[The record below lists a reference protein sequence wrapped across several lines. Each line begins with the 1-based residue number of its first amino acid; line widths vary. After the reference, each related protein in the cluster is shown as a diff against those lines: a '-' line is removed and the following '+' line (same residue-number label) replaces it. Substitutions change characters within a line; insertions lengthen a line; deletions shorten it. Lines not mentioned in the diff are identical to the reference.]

1 MLESEDCMCL
11 VGNTNER
18 LPSLASKVIWRS
30 QMENGNRKKKK
41 QCDVRRMS
49 GSREEQIQRVIH
61 LQSAP
66 EIASEL
72 SQGREQQRLFTQ
84 GAAGDGAHAK
94 RVPGR
99 AGQRAIVSGHSQAR
113 LQCHGENGKES
124 GLAGSANLEILQ
136 P

>member
-1 MLESEDCMCL
+1 MCL

-18 LPSLASKVIWRS
+18 LPSLASKVIWKS
-30 QMENGNRKKKK
+30 QMENGNRKEKKKK

-72 SQGREQQRLFTQ
+72 SQGRERQRLFTQ

-99 AGQRAIVSGHSQAR
+99 AGQRAIVVSGHSQAR